1 MLEGPAYCDLGLMPQ
16 DIRDRLPTISPH
28 VLPLFERRGINPF
41 TDKFP
46 VTLLAEGTIRGMG
59 GLKIEDGDCQTA
71 VAGLYAAGDAA
82 SRELVTGAIS
92 GGGSINSG
100 WALSSGTWPGRAAAR
115 RARALGARADEHA
128 EAVGQA
134 GLRPRRG
141 GRLDAMQVIATAR
154 EEAIHYDRNYFRTE
168 QKLVQSLGLLAG
180 LWEDVRAGLGGPGS
194 DIVRARE
201 AASITATARWSF
213 TAALHRRESRGMHA
227 RMDFPAMNEAYES
240 RQMLIGLET
249 IHSSFAHIAVG
260 RELVA

>member
-1 MLEGPAYCDLGLMPQ
+1 MPQ

-46 VTLLAEGTIRGMG
+46 VTLLAEGTIRDMG

-154 EEAIHYDRNYFRTE
+154 
-168 QKLVQSLGLLAG
+168 
-180 LWEDVRAGLGGPGS
+180 
-194 DIVRARE
+194 
-201 AASITATARWSF
+201 WSF

-249 IHSSFAHIAVG
+249 IHSSFAHIAAG